1 MFAKKDEEKMR
12 TARWSVLFVGW
23 IGICLYPTIAWA
35 ETIRF
40 ATIDYCPFTCD
51 PSKEAG
57 KEGFMTDVVR
67 EAFEQAGYTLVID
80 MLPYARAVDSV
91 QTGKYDGI
99 IVVGRDYA
107 PNLVYPDEPT
117 VVQRVAFLVNSG
129 TSWKYT
135 GVESL
140 SGVIVGIVKGF
151 HYVDPD
157 LITYLEKEQRNED
170 RVHVI
175 HGESTTRRGLL
186 MLQANRVSTFLEGEY
201 SAVYQ
206 LDKMG
211 IREAVTIAGFTT
223 EAFEDY
229 TGFSPRNPD
238 AARHAEIL
246 SDKITDLKKSG
257 RLDGILRRYG
267 IL

>member
-1 MFAKKDEEKMR
+1 MSTM
-12 TARWSVLFVGW
+12 RWSVLFVVGVSA
-23 IGICLYPTIAWA
+23 CLCPTITWA

-51 PSKEAG
+51 PSKEMG

-67 EAFEQAGYTLVID
+67 EAFEEAGYTLVID
-80 MLPYARAVDSV
+80 ILPYARAVNSV
-91 QTGKYDGI
+91 QAGKHDGI

-107 PNLVYPDEPT
+107 PDLVYPDEPT
-117 VVQRVAFLVNSG
+117 VVQRVAFLVNSE
-129 TSWKYT
+129 TSWRYT

-140 SGVIVGIVKGF
+140 SRVTVAIVKGF

-157 LITYLEKEQRNED
+157 LIAYLAKEQRNEK

-186 MLQANRVSTFLEGEY
+186 MLQAYRVNTFLEGEY
-201 SAVYQ
+201 SALYQ
-206 LDKMG
+206 LEKMG
-211 IREAVTIAGFTT
+211 IRERITIAGYTT

-229 TGFSPRNPD
+229 TGFSPLNP
-238 AARHAEIL
+238 AADRHAEIL
-246 SDKITDLKKSG
+246 SDKLTELKKSG

-267 IL
+267 LL